1 MFFTSH
7 HCSFLNGWM
16 DNKIRVLL
24 FGKIEVIRLRYL
36 ASAYKYR
43 SRAALGYV
51 NLNDE
56 KTAEV
61 AARFGVPAASDDDT
75 CLLFNENQEG
85 GPVARLSM
93 KDIPVSTLNEMI
105 EANQFL
111 QLPRLSSQV
120 IELCVQGC

>member
-1 MFFTSH
+1 
-7 HCSFLNGWM
+7 M

-43 SRAALGYV
+43 FRAALGYV

-56 KTAEV
+56 DTAGV
-61 AARFGVPAASDDDT
+61 AARFGVPATEDDT
-75 CLLFNENQEG
+75 CLLFNENPEA

-120 IELCVQGC
+120 LI